1 MYQYIFLPYSYDKLL
16 EVEKDKI
23 KSHIWDRYICHSE
36 RVVI

>member
-23 KSHIWDRYICHSE
+23 KSHIWYI
-36 RVVI
+36 